1 MFQDQDGERE
11 ILLGNKQ
18 LLGIFF
24 VLAVLFAVFFTAG
37 YMVGRNTGDKKASA
51 ASNAAETNSL
61 STADNSAGMGETH
74 AVSPAGTASS
84 GAESSQTPSEAAPSG
99 AAAGTVPAPV
109 SHRSEPVASKAETE
123 RQTSAKHKRSKDMEK
138 QASQPEEPARSVPI
152 TPQPGQTYLQVAAV
166 SRPEAETV
174 AGVLSKRGF
183 HAHVAPKRGTQWF
196 RVLVGPVHD
205 AGELSATRDALMK
218 KGFREVFVQRY

>member
-24 VLAVLFAVFFTAG
+24 VLAVLFGVFFTAG
-37 YMVGRNTGDKKASA
+37 YMVGRNGSAKKSAETSTNAGASPSIPADDSAGPGVTHQVNPEPGTVPSQATAEPTASGASA
-51 ASNAAETNSL
+51 T
-61 STADNSAGMGETH
+61 
-74 AVSPAGTASS
+74 SPDTDSS
-84 GAESSQTPSEAAPSG
+84 GARERRASSKHKGVKETETVASSEETPSHPPF
-99 AAAGTVPAPV
+99 VP
-109 SHRSEPVASKAETE
+109 
-123 RQTSAKHKRSKDMEK
+123 
-138 QASQPEEPARSVPI
+138 QA
-152 TPQPGQTYLQVAAV
+152 GQTYLQVAAV

-183 HAHVAPKRGTQWF
+183 HAHVAPKPGTKWF

-205 AGELSATRDALMK
+205 AGELSATRDALTK
-218 KGFREVFVQRY
+218 KGFREVFTQRY

>member
-1 MFQDQDGERE
+1 MFQDPDGERE

-51 ASNAAETNSL
+51 ASSAAEANSL

-74 AVSPAGTASS
+74 AVSPDGSASQ
-84 GAESSQTPSEAAPSG
+84 GAESSQPPSG
-99 AAAGTVPAPV
+99 AAAGTAPEPL
-109 SHRSEPVASKAETE
+109 SGRSEPVASKAQTE
-123 RQTSAKHKRSKDMEK
+123 RPTSAKHKRSKDMEK

-183 HAHVAPKRGTQWF
+183 HAHVAPKPGTQWF